1 LSHAA
6 TAATWFLHV
15 SLFMESVT
23 DVYAMRCI
31 MESVCILC
39 TFGEPYQEDADPHL
53 PEPVWR
59 DCKAYITAVGE
70 CYSNAGNLNSY
81 VKKTLRIVASLLGIV
96 GDS

>member
-1 LSHAA
+1 MVSAC
-6 TAATWFLHV
+6 FL
-15 SLFMESVT
+15 
-23 DVYAMRCI
+23 VYGVCYRC
-31 MESVCILC
+31 
-39 TFGEPYQEDADPHL
+39 DAIWGVRFPHL